1 MSKRVK
7 AAIGGAVVGAGL
19 LIGPLAGSAL
29 AAEHTAHASTG
40 SVAPALTDKC
50 IHIGLITI
58 CFLV

>member
-29 AAEHTAHASTG
+29 AADHSAHAASG
-40 SVAPALTDKC
+40 SVAPSLTDKC
-50 IHIGLITI
+50 FHFGLITI
-58 CFLV
+58 CIPV